1 MIQRN
6 VQAAY
11 SLQLTLARVGGNAGN
26 NGVVG
31 SSRGNVL
38 ALEVREE
45 VRISLAEGAG
55 ASEAVDLAGAAQV
68 RGANLVGGGVGG
80 GEELAG
86 DGGLGDGL
94 DVLEDVSFGD
104 DVGAGADLEG
114 VAGVVVPVVVDLFRL
129 VSL

>member
-11 SLQLTLARVGGNAGN
+11 SLQLTVASMGGDAGG

-31 SSRGNVL
+31 GSGSNIL
-38 ALEVREE
+38 ALELREE
-45 VRISLAEGAG
+45 VCISLAKGAR
-55 ASEAVDLAGAAQV
+55 ASEAVDLAGVAQV
-68 RGANLVGGGVGG
+68 RGADLVGGGVGR

-86 DGGLGDGL
+86 DGGLGDDL

-104 DVGAGADLEG
+104 DIGAGADLEG
-114 VAGVVVPVVVDLFRL
+114 VAGVVVPVVVDLFGL
-129 VSL
+129 VSS